1 MILFMFFASMALA
14 QGSTIGYIEVQK
26 IFKEYKETVKA
37 QGELDKKQKEFQDEF
52 EKSQKQLADAQK
64 AGKSDKE
71 LDKMKTDLEKK
82 LEPKRAELLQL
93 NQQLATKL
101 QSKIVDAS
109 QKVAKKLGLEIV
121 VDKQVIIVGGM
132 DVTDM
137 VLQELNR

>member
-1 MILFMFFASMALA
+1 MHKKLFASMILFMFFASMALA

-71 LDKMKTDLEKK
+71 LDKMKTE
-82 LEPKRAELLQL
+82 L

>member
-1 MILFMFFASMALA
+1 MHKKLFASMILFMFFASMALA

-26 IFKEYKETVKA
+26 IFKEYKETDKA
-37 QGELDKKQKEFQDEF
+37 H
-52 EKSQKQLADAQK
+52 
-64 AGKSDKE
+64 
-71 LDKMKTDLEKK
+71 DKMKTDLEKK